1 MLAAM
6 QKAVMVA
13 ETLNK
18 GKNYLVRKLE
28 LSSKGHFEG
37 NNKNIRSATVQK
49 TVTKPLNVP

>member
-1 MLAAM
+1 MAAM